1 MDASAFFKGS
11 LGISPLCIVADT
23 VGNNAD
29 AVGNIADGVE
39 NTVDGVGNQ
48 FLPSLA
54 PERSYEISLYIPN
67 ERDFSYL
74 RGFIILM
81 Y

>member
-1 MDASAFFKGS
+1 MQ
-11 LGISPLCIVADT
+11 LVADT

-39 NTVDGVGNQ
+39 NIVDGIGNQ

-54 PERSYEISLYIPN
+54 PERSYRL
-67 ERDFSYL
+67 D
-74 RGFIILM
+74 G
-81 Y
+81 